1 MPTLPCP
8 AALPTCPAAHLA
20 RWYTA
25 FISFYC
31 RTPARRYTAFIPLYP
46 IGVAGEMNAVYDALP
61 FVSDRRLRSVALPN
75 ALNFGFDYSLFL
87 KVGAPAVASTILCSS
102 RWVGLLLLGKA
113 CEPLRSLDEG
123 AQAGG
128 GGGVSPGV
136 QAAAGLSRLLCPSL
150 HLSCT
155 TPASCCI
162 ELPYPLCTWL
172 PALAVHGKPGR
183 AMIFSLQVD
192 PCRHSCGAHRS
203 RAAPPCYAAG
213 ADGVLPVPLVPPLL
227 FPAASAP
234 QEAGRRCRG
243 CWQEAGVRQCHQQL
257 SERGAGGQL
266 LPLASVR
273 ALCARAFCKVF
284 KNCFTIFQAASQ
296 CTHII
301 PLARALFS

>member
-128 GGGVSPGV
+128 GGGGFSW
-136 QAAAGLSRLLCPSL
+136 R
-150 HLSCT
+150 
-155 TPASCCI
+155 ASCCWA
-162 ELPYPLCTWL
+162 ESAAVPFTSFVLHHTCLLLHRAAL
-172 PALAVHGKPGR
+172 PALHMAACSGCPWQARPSHD
-183 AMIFSLQVD
+183 LQS
-192 PCRHSCGAHRS
+192 PSRPLPAQLWRPPFTCG
-203 RAAPPCYAAG
+203 PPMLC
-213 ADGVLPVPLVPPLL
+213 
-227 FPAASAP
+227 
-234 QEAGRRCRG
+234 CRG
-243 CWQEAGVRQCHQQL
+243 
-257 SERGAGGQL
+257 
-266 LPLASVR
+266 
-273 ALCARAFCKVF
+273 
-284 KNCFTIFQAASQ
+284 
-296 CTHII
+296 
-301 PLARALFS
+301 